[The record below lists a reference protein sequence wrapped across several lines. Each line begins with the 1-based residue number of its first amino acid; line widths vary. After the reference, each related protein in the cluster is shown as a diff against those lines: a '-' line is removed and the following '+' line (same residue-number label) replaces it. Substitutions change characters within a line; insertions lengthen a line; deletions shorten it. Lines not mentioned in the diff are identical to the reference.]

1 METQEIGY
9 ISKTHGLKGHVILR
23 LNELINIDEEA
34 IKSIFLDI
42 NGSQVPYFIE
52 ECRPNNAG
60 YIVKLETIDVVDT
73 SKKLIGKKAFALSDF
88 ILEDDESL
96 KEFIGYAI
104 IDSKLGNIGNIADVD
119 EKTDN
124 AIIKVIHPSGV
135 EIILP
140 FNDDFIIEID
150 DDLKT
155 IEFNA
160 PEGLIE
166 MYLSNN

>member
-1 METQEIGY
+1 MNTEEIGY

-23 LNELINIDEEA
+23 LNELVRIDEEA
-34 IKSIFLDI
+34 IKSVFLEI

-52 ECRPNNAG
+52 ECRLTNTG
-60 YIVKLETIDVVDT
+60 YILKLETINFVDT
-73 SKKLIGKKAFALSDF
+73 SKKLIGKKAFALTDF
-88 ILEDDESL
+88 ILEEEESL
-96 KEFIGYAI
+96 KEFIGYTI
-104 IDSKLGNIGNIADVD
+104 IDSQLGNIGVIADVD

-124 AIIKVIHPSGV
+124 VIVKVIHPTGV

-166 MYLSNN
+166 MYLS

>member
-1 METQEIGY
+1 MNTEEIGY

-23 LNELINIDEEA
+23 LNELVNIDEN
-34 IKSIFLDI
+34 IKSIFLDL

-60 YIVKLETIDVVDT
+60 YIIKLETIDVVDM

-88 ILEDDESL
+88 ILEEEESL
-96 KEFIGYAI
+96 NEFIGYTI
-104 IDSKLGNIGNIADVD
+104 IDSKLGNVGIISDVD

-124 AIIKVIHPSGV
+124 VIIKVMHPSGK

-140 FNDDFIIEID
+140 FNNDFIIEID

-166 MYLSNN
+166 MYLQS

>member
-1 METQEIGY
+1 M
-9 ISKTHGLKGHVILR
+9 
-23 LNELINIDEEA
+23 
-34 IKSIFLDI
+34 
-42 NGSQVPYFIE
+42 
-52 ECRPNNAG
+52 
-60 YIVKLETIDVVDT
+60 
-73 SKKLIGKKAFALSDF
+73 
-88 ILEDDESL
+88 
-96 KEFIGYAI
+96 
-104 IDSKLGNIGNIADVD
+104 D

-124 AIIKVIHPSGV
+124 AIIKVIHPTGV

-166 MYLSNN
+166 MYLS

>member
-1 METQEIGY
+1 MDTQEIGY

-23 LNELINIDEEA
+23 LNEFVNIDED
-34 IKSIFLDI
+34 IKSIFLDL
-42 NGSQVPYFIE
+42 NGSQVPYFVE

-60 YIVKLETIDVVDT
+60 YIIKLETIDVVDT

-88 ILEDDESL
+88 ILEEDDSL
-96 KEFIGYAI
+96 REFIGYSI
-104 IDSKLGNIGNIADVD
+104 IDTKLGNIGNIADVD

-124 AIIKVIHPSGV
+124 AIIRVIHPSGI

-140 FNDDFIIEID
+140 FNDDFIVEID

-166 MYLSNN
+166 MYLQ

>member
-1 METQEIGY
+1 MNIEEIGY

-23 LNELINIDEEA
+23 LNELVNIDEN
-34 IKSIFLDI
+34 IKSIFLDL

-60 YIVKLETIDVVDT
+60 YIIKLETIDVVDM

-88 ILEDDESL
+88 ILEEEESL
-96 KEFIGYAI
+96 NEFIGYTV
-104 IDSKLGNIGNIADVD
+104 IDSKLGNIGIIADVD

-124 AIIKVIHPSGV
+124 VIIKVVHPSGK

-155 IEFNA
+155 IEFDA
-160 PEGLIE
+160 PDGLID
-166 MYLSNN
+166 MYLQT

>member
-1 METQEIGY
+1 MNTEEIGY

-23 LNELINIDEEA
+23 LNELVRIDEEA
-34 IKSIFLDI
+34 IKSIFLEL

-60 YIVKLETIDVVDT
+60 YILKLETIDVVDM
-73 SKKLIGKKAFALSDF
+73 SKKLIGKKAFALTDF
-88 ILEDDESL
+88 ILEEEESL
-96 KEFIGYAI
+96 NEFISYTV
-104 IDSKLGNIGNIADVD
+104 IDSKLGNIGIIADVD

-124 AIIKVIHPSGV
+124 VIIKVIHPSGV

-155 IEFNA
+155 IHFDA
-160 PEGLIE
+160 PEGLID
-166 MYLSNN
+166 MYLQT

>member
-1 METQEIGY
+1 MNTEEIGY

-23 LNELINIDEEA
+23 LNEYIRIDED
-34 IKSIFLDI
+34 IKSVFLDL

-52 ECRPNNAG
+52 ECRPNNTG
-60 YIVKLETIDVVDT
+60 YILKLETIDTVDT
-73 SKKLIGKKAFALSDF
+73 SKKLIGKKAFALADF
-88 ILEDDESL
+88 ILEDEESMN
-96 KEFIGYAI
+96 EFIGYAI
-104 IDSKLGNIGNIADVD
+104 IDTRLGNIGNISEVD

-124 AIIKVIHPSGV
+124 VIIKVIHPSGV

-140 FNDDFIIEID
+140 FNDDFIVEID

-166 MYLSNN
+166 MYLN

>member
-1 METQEIGY
+1 MDTQEIGY

-23 LNELINIDEEA
+23 LNELVNIDED
-34 IKSIFLDI
+34 IKSIFLDL
-42 NGSQVPYFIE
+42 NGSQVPYFVM
-52 ECRPNNAG
+52 ECRPNNTG
-60 YIVKLETIDVVDT
+60 YILKLETIDVVET
-73 SKKLIGKKAFALSDF
+73 SKKLIGKKAFALPDF
-88 ILEDDESL
+88 ILEQDESL

-104 IDSKLGNIGNIADVD
+104 IDSKLGNIGNISDVD

-166 MYLSNN
+166 MYLS

>member
-1 METQEIGY
+1 METEEIGY

-23 LNELINIDEEA
+23 LNELINIDEEG
-34 IKSIFLDI
+34 IKSIFLDL

-52 ECRPNNAG
+52 ECRPNNTG
-60 YIVKLETIDVVDT
+60 YIVKLETIDTVDT
-73 SKKLIGKKAFALSDF
+73 SKKLIGKKAFTLPDF
-88 ILEDDESL
+88 ILENDESL
-96 KEFIGYAI
+96 NEFIGYAI
-104 IDSKLGNIGNIADVD
+104 IDTKLGNIGNISEVD

-124 AIIKVIHPSGV
+124 AIVKVIHPTGV

-166 MYLSNN
+166 MYLQS

>member
-1 METQEIGY
+1 MNTEEIGY

-23 LNELINIDEEA
+23 LNELVNIDEN
-34 IKSIFLDI
+34 IKSIFLDL

-60 YIVKLETIDVVDT
+60 YIIKLETIDVVDM
-73 SKKLIGKKAFALSDF
+73 SKKLIGKKAFALTDF
-88 ILEDDESL
+88 ILEEEESL
-96 KEFIGYAI
+96 NEFISYTV
-104 IDSKLGNIGNIADVD
+104 IDSKLGNIGIIADVD

-124 AIIKVIHPSGV
+124 VIIKVVHPSSK

-140 FNDDFIIEID
+140 FNNDFIIEID

-166 MYLSNN
+166 MYLQS

>member
-1 METQEIGY
+1 MNTEEIGY

-23 LNELINIDEEA
+23 LNELVRIDEEL
-34 IKSIFLDI
+34 IKSVFLEI

-52 ECRPNNAG
+52 ECRPNNTG
-60 YIVKLETIDVVDT
+60 YILKLETIDVVDT
-73 SKKLIGKKAFALSDF
+73 SKKLIGKKAFALTDF
-88 ILEDDESL
+88 ILEEEESL
-96 KEFIGYAI
+96 NEFIGYTI
-104 IDSKLGNIGNIADVD
+104 IDSKMGNIGVISDVD

-124 AIIKVIHPSGV
+124 VIIKVIHPTGV

-166 MYLSNN
+166 MYLV

>member
-1 METQEIGY
+1 MDTQEIGY

-23 LNELINIDEEA
+23 LNELVNIDEN
-34 IKSIFLDI
+34 IKSIFLDL
-42 NGSQVPYFIE
+42 NGSQVPYFVE

-60 YIVKLETIDVVDT
+60 YIIKLETIDVVDT

-88 ILEDDESL
+88 ILEEDESL

-124 AIIKVIHPSGV
+124 PIIKVIHPSGV

-140 FNDDFIIEID
+140 FNDDFIVEID

-166 MYLSNN
+166 MYLQ

>member
-1 METQEIGY
+1 MTTREIGY

-23 LNELINIDEEA
+23 VLDLINIDEEA
-34 IKSIFLDI
+34 IKSIFLEL

-52 ECRPNNAG
+52 DCRPNNTG
-60 YIVKLETIDVVDT
+60 YILKLETIDTIDT
-73 SKKLIGKKAFALSDF
+73 SKKLIGKKVFALEEF
-88 ILEDDESL
+88 ILEDEESL
-96 KEFIGYAI
+96 NEFVGYAI
-104 IDSKLGNIGNIADVD
+104 IDSRLGNIGNISEVD

-124 AIIKVIHPSGV
+124 VIIKVIHPSGA

-150 DDLKT
+150 DDHKT
-155 IEFNA
+155 IEFNS

-166 MYLSNN
+166 MYLNS

>member
-1 METQEIGY
+1 MNTEEIGY

-23 LNELINIDEEA
+23 LNELVRIDEE
-34 IKSIFLDI
+34 IKSVFLDL

-52 ECRPNNAG
+52 ECRPNNSG
-60 YIVKLETIDVVDT
+60 YILKLETIDNVDS
-73 SKKLIGKKAFALSDF
+73 SKKLIGKKAFALPDF
-88 ILEDDESL
+88 ILEEEESL
-96 KEFIGYAI
+96 NEFVGYAI
-104 IDSKLGNIGNIADVD
+104 IDSRLGNIGNIAEVD

-124 AIIKVIHPSGV
+124 VIIKVIHPTGV

-166 MYLSNN
+166 MYLA

>member
-1 METQEIGY
+1 MNTEEIGY

-23 LNELINIDEEA
+23 LNELVRIDEES
-34 IKSIFLDI
+34 IKSVFLEI

-52 ECRPNNAG
+52 ECRPNNTG
-60 YIVKLETIDVVDT
+60 YILKLETIDVVDT
-73 SKKLIGKKAFALSDF
+73 SKKLIGKKAFALTDF
-88 ILEDDESL
+88 ILEEEESL
-96 KEFIGYAI
+96 NEFIGYTI
-104 IDSKLGNIGNIADVD
+104 IDSKLGNVGVISDVD

-124 AIIKVIHPSGV
+124 VIIKVIHPTGV

-166 MYLSNN
+166 MYLG

>member
-1 METQEIGY
+1 MDTQEIGY
-9 ISKTHGLKGHVILR
+9 ISKTHGLKGHIILR
-23 LNELINIDEEA
+23 LNELVNIDED
-34 IKSIFLDI
+34 IKSVFLDL

-52 ECRPNNAG
+52 DCRPNNNG
-60 YIVKLETIDVVDT
+60 YILKLETIDTVDT
-73 SKKLIGKKAFALSDF
+73 SKKLIGKKAFALPDF
-88 ILEDDESL
+88 ILEEDESL

-124 AIIKVIHPSGV
+124 AIIKVIHPSGA

-140 FNDDFIIEID
+140 FNDDLIIEID

-166 MYLSNN
+166 MYLS

>member
-1 METQEIGY
+1 METEEIGY

-23 LNELINIDEEA
+23 LNELINIDEEG

-52 ECRPNNAG
+52 ECRPNNTG
-60 YIVKLETIDVVDT
+60 YIIKLETIDTVDT
-73 SKKLIGKKAFALSDF
+73 SKKLIGKKAFALTDF
-88 ILEDDESL
+88 ILENDESL

-166 MYLSNN
+166 MYLQS

>member
-1 METQEIGY
+1 MDTQEIGY

-23 LNELINIDEEA
+23 LNDLVNIDED
-34 IKSIFLDI
+34 IKSIFLDL
-42 NGSQVPYFIE
+42 NGSQVPYFVE

-60 YIVKLETIDVVDT
+60 YILKLETIDTVDT

-88 ILEDDESL
+88 ILEEDESL

-124 AIIKVIHPSGV
+124 AIIKVIHPSGA

-166 MYLSNN
+166 MYLS

>member
-1 METQEIGY
+1 MNTEEIGY

-23 LNELINIDEEA
+23 LNELVRIDEEG
-34 IKSIFLDI
+34 IKSIFLEL

-60 YIVKLETIDVVDT
+60 YIIKLETIDVVET
-73 SKKLIGKKAFALSDF
+73 SKKLIGKKAFAVTDF
-88 ILEDDESL
+88 ILEEEESL
-96 KEFIGYAI
+96 KEFIGYTI
-104 IDSKLGNIGNIADVD
+104 IDSKLGNVGIISDVD

-124 AIIKVIHPSGV
+124 VIIKVMHPSGK

-140 FNDDFIIEID
+140 FNNDFIIEID

-155 IEFNA
+155 IHFNA

-166 MYLSNN
+166 MYLQS

>member
-1 METQEIGY
+1 METVEIGY

-23 LNELINIDEEA
+23 LNEYIHIDEEA
-34 IKSIFLDI
+34 IKSVFLDI

-52 ECRPNNAG
+52 ECRPNNTG
-60 YIVKLETIDVVDT
+60 YIIKLETIDIVDT
-73 SKKLIGKKAFALSDF
+73 SKKLIGKKAFTLPDF
-88 ILEDDESL
+88 LIEDEDSL

-104 IDSKLGNIGNIADVD
+104 IDTKLGNIGNISEID

-124 AIIKVIHPSGV
+124 VIAKVIHPSGA

-140 FNDDFIIEID
+140 FNDDFIVEID

-155 IEFNA
+155 IDFNA

-166 MYLSNN
+166 MYLQS

>member
-1 METQEIGY
+1 METEEIGY
-9 ISKTHGLKGHVILR
+9 ISKTHGLKGHIILR
-23 LNELINIDEEA
+23 LNDLINIDEEG

-52 ECRPNNAG
+52 ECRPNNTG
-60 YIVKLETIDVVDT
+60 YIVKLETIDTVDT
-73 SKKLIGKKAFALSDF
+73 SKKLIGKKAFALTDF
-88 ILEDDESL
+88 ILENDESL
-96 KEFIGYAI
+96 NEFIGYAI
-104 IDSKLGNIGNIADVD
+104 IDTKLGNIGNIAEVD

-124 AIIKVIHPSGV
+124 VIVKVIHPTGI

-155 IEFNA
+155 IEFDA

-166 MYLSNN
+166 MYLS

>member
-1 METQEIGY
+1 MGTQEIGY

-23 LNELINIDEEA
+23 LNELVNIDEN
-34 IKSIFLDI
+34 IKSVFLEL
-42 NGSQVPYFIE
+42 NGSQVPYFVT
-52 ECRPNNAG
+52 ECRPNNTG
-60 YIVKLETIDVVDT
+60 YILKLETIDVVET
-73 SKKLIGKKAFALSDF
+73 SKKLIGKKAFSLPDF
-88 ILEDDESL
+88 ILEEDESL

-166 MYLSNN
+166 MYLQ

>member
-9 ISKTHGLKGHVILR
+9 ISKTHGLKGHIILR

-34 IKSIFLDI
+34 IKSVFLDI

-52 ECRPNNAG
+52 ECRPNNTG
-60 YIVKLETIDVVDT
+60 YIVKLETIDTVDT
-73 SKKLIGKKAFALSDF
+73 SKKLIGKKAFALPDF
-88 ILEDDESL
+88 ILENDESL
-96 KEFIGYAI
+96 NEFIGYAI
-104 IDSKLGNIGNIADVD
+104 IDSRLGNIGNIAAVD

-124 AIIKVIHPSGV
+124 AIVKVIHPSGV

-166 MYLSNN
+166 MYLSN

>member
-1 METQEIGY
+1 MDTQEIGY

-23 LNELINIDEEA
+23 LNELVNIDEN
-34 IKSIFLDI
+34 IKSVFLDL
-42 NGSQVPYFIE
+42 NGSQVPYFVE
-52 ECRPNNAG
+52 ECRPNNTG
-60 YIVKLETIDVVDT
+60 YIIKLETIDVVET
-73 SKKLIGKKAFALSDF
+73 SKKLIGKKAFSLPDF
-88 ILEDDESL
+88 ILEEDESL
-96 KEFIGYAI
+96 KEFIGYTI

-124 AIIKVIHPSGV
+124 AIIKVIHPSGI

-155 IEFNA
+155 IQFNA

-166 MYLSNN
+166 MYLG

>member
-1 METQEIGY
+1 MNIEEIGY

-23 LNELINIDEEA
+23 LNELVNIDEN
-34 IKSIFLDI
+34 IKSIFLDL

-60 YIVKLETIDVVDT
+60 YIIKLETIDVVDM

-88 ILEDDESL
+88 ILEEDESL

-140 FNDDFIIEID
+140 FNDDFINEID

-166 MYLSNN
+166 MYLQ

>member
-1 METQEIGY
+1 METEEIGY
-9 ISKTHGLKGHVILR
+9 ISKTHGLKGHIILR
-23 LNELINIDEEA
+23 LNELINIDDEA

-52 ECRPNNAG
+52 ECRPNNTG
-60 YIVKLETIDVVDT
+60 YIVKLETIDTVDT

-88 ILEDDESL
+88 ILENDESL
-96 KEFIGYAI
+96 NEFIGYAI
-104 IDSKLGNIGNIADVD
+104 IDTKLGNIGNIAAVD

-124 AIIKVIHPSGV
+124 AIVKVIHPSGV

-166 MYLSNN
+166 MYLS

>member
-1 METQEIGY
+1 METKEIGY
-9 ISKTHGLKGHVILR
+9 ISKTHGLKGHIILR
-23 LNELINIDEEA
+23 LNELINIDEDA

-52 ECRPNNAG
+52 ECRPNNTG
-60 YIVKLETIDVVDT
+60 YIIKLETIDTVDT

-88 ILEDDESL
+88 VLENDESL

-104 IDSKLGNIGNIADVD
+104 IDVKSGNIGNIADVD

-166 MYLSNN
+166 MYLS